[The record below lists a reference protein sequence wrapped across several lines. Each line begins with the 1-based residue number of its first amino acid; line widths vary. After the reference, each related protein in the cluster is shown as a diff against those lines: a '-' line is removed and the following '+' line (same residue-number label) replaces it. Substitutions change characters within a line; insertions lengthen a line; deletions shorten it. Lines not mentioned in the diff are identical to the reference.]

1 MDINLVTVSDEVN
14 NASGPIVSY
23 MVMRKGLNSIGTGR
37 EEFKLKQR
45 KEFER
50 QKELDIQVALGFKE
64 ISIKD
69 ELELPNSSVY

>member
-1 MDINLVTVSDEVN
+1 
-14 NASGPIVSY
+14 